1 MTTALGEDDIHDGG
15 PVAPTFVVVGVCRQG
30 LPDHKWCLGATPKS
44 LGGAWPRTEHETMSW
59 TCGRTTHDCRVS
71 LAVARSRVGRSVSRL
86 DVQIAR
92 RGMGLGQVVEEMI
105 EVQERDL
112 LDICSSLPGVV
123 GGSAP
128 AV

>member
-1 MTTALGEDDIHDGG
+1 MSRPIGHKDQRADPTPGDCPRALGEPAG
-15 PVAPTFVVVGVCRQG
+15 
-30 LPDHKWCLGATPKS
+30 S
-44 LGGAWPRTEHETMSW
+44 LS
-59 TCGRTTHDCRVS
+59 
-71 LAVARSRVGRSVSRL
+71 
-86 DVQIAR
+86 